1 MIIRL
6 GLCLFLLLFAMG
18 CGGKGVVVTQD
29 EAVLPSSQG
38 ASISGK
44 VLDPLT
50 GRPIEGVRVELGDK
64 EAETDED
71 GMFSITGIQAEGYT
85 IRFTK
90 DGYAAQEV
98 SFQGD
103 SIEVYMYPVLEV
115 EGEVIDGSSGNPLE
129 GVYVGFGDI
138 SNPIYTF
145 TDSKGSF
152 RLEIPI
158 RSFSEIYGTAYKR
171 GYLPQALSIKPG
183 DERKKFFKITLY
195 PRTCGCG

>member
-1 MIIRL
+1 MISRL
-6 GLCLFLLLFAMG
+6 GLCIFLLLFAMG
-18 CGGKGVVVTQD
+18 CEGKGVVMTPGED
-29 EAVLPSSQG
+29 ILPPSQG
-38 ASISGK
+38 SISGK

-50 GRPIEGVRVELGDK
+50 GRPIEGVRVELEDK
-64 EAETDED
+64 EAETDKD
-71 GMFSITGIQAEGYT
+71 GVFSITGIQAESYT
-85 IRFTK
+85 LRFTK
-90 DGYAAQEV
+90 EGYAVQEV

-145 TDSKGSF
+145 TDSNGCF

-158 RSFSEIYGTAYKR
+158 RSFSEVYGTAYKR

-183 DERKKFFKITLY
+183 DERKKFFRIVLY